1 MNELNNIVVENLSLE
16 FGQELKK
23 TFEDLGL
30 NVSNCS
36 FTGIKETGKIYRYYG
51 IINNIFNCFNKGE
64 VKQSNAKIIT
74 LKELKAMKNPYPK
87 MMYVSDEPITDK
99 KNGEQYEVLKEVEIE
114 NQSIFIT
121 KSKLFDDKFFAY
133 KYAVDLN
140 HFDNQVKE
148 ITIEEIAQRFGY
160 PIEQIRIKK

>member
-1 MNELNNIVVENLSLE
+1 MNKLNNIVVENLSLE
-16 FGQELKK
+16 FGQESKK
-23 TFEDLGL
+23 TFEELG
-30 NVSNCS
+30 VD
-36 FTGIKETGKIYRYYG
+36 TGKYEFSQIKEDYFYFYG
-51 IINNIFNCFNKGE
+51 VINNKFKNYSLHE

-160 PIEQIRIKK
+160 PIKQIRIKK